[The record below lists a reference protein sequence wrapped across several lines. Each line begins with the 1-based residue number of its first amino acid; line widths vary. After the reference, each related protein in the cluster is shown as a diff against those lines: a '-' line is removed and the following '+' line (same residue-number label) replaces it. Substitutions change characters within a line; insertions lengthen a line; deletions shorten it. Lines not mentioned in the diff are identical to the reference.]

1 MEYNDNEKFIIWL
14 DSLGLP
20 RKKCG
25 EILKLSKNLIDIYNN
40 YSKYNEQIKTIL
52 TDKYYNKFIDR
63 LGTMTECVEE
73 LNRKHIKAV
82 TCLSD
87 SYPEKLLEISPSV
100 LVLYAVGDVGL
111 LKSDKIVAIVGTR
124 KPSRYG
130 KEMAEYF
137 SVGLAENGIVTIS
150 GLAYGV
156 DTLVARKTLDAKGK
170 TIAVLGGGL
179 DEIYPLSNTT
189 LAKEIVRSGGL
200 IVSEY
205 RIGVR
210 PTQYS
215 FPERN
220 RIISGIS
227 DGVLVVEAGKNS
239 GSLITANH
247 ALEQNK
253 SLFVVPANINSKQS
267 EGSNLLIKELPH
279 SAVFDLK
286 TVLAEFGVEFVEE
299 KNNSQEELTEDEK
312 LIYNLILGNE
322 ICFDDLVEAT
332 KFDPTRLNILL
343 TQMEIE
349 GKLKKLPSNYYTID

>member
-1 MEYNDNEKFIIWL
+1 MEYNNNEKFIIWL

-25 EILKLSKNLIDIYNN
+25 EILKLNKNLIDIYDN
-40 YSKYNEQIKTIL
+40 YSHYNEQLKTIL
-52 TDKYYNKFIDR
+52 TEKYYNRFADK
-63 LGTMTECVEE
+63 LGSMTECVEE
-73 LNRKHIKAV
+73 LERKHIKAI

-87 SYPEKLLEISPSV
+87 EYPKKLLEISPSV
-100 LVLYAVGDVGL
+100 LVLYAVGDTFL

-124 KPSRYG
+124 KPTRYG
-130 KEMAEYF
+130 KEMTEYF
-137 SVGLAENGIVTIS
+137 STGLAEKGVVTIS

-156 DTLVARKTLDAKGK
+156 DTLVARHTLDAGGK

-179 DEIYPLSNTT
+179 DEIYPATNTT
-189 LAKEIVRSGGL
+189 LAKEIAKNGGL
-200 IVSEY
+200 IISEY
-205 RIGVR
+205 RVGVR

-227 DGVLVVEAGKNS
+227 DAVLVVEAGKNS
-239 GSLITANH
+239 GSLITASL

-253 SLFVVPANINSKQS
+253 NLFVVPANINSKQS
-267 EGSNLLIKELPH
+267 EGSNQLIKELPH
-279 SAVFDLK
+279 SAVFDVK
-286 TVLAEFGVEFVEE
+286 TILTEFGIETHDE
-299 KNNSQEELTEDEK
+299 KNNSQLELTEDEN

-332 KFDPTRLNILL
+332 KLDPTRLNILL
-343 TQMEIE
+343 TEMEID
-349 GKLKKLPSNYYTID
+349 GKLKKLPNNYYTID